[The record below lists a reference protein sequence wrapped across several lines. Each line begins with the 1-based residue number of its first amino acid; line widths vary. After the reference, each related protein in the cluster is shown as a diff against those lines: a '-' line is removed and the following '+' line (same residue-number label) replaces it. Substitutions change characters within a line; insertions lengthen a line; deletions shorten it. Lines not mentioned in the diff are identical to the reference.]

1 MTYKKLSTNLSI
13 ACLILGLNTIN
24 VIPAKAE
31 LSPIK
36 TQKETTATSWFIQGL
51 MKVNEENYDEAIK
64 FFDKAIEL
72 NPEYAQAYYQ
82 RGLIYTKKIQGN
94 SSSFGK
100 LQPGCER
107 TDEVKV
113 ICEFL
118 ITANWRET
126 TKQKAIKDFTQAIKI
141 NPQYAAAYHYRGL
154 LQQQEEEDE
163 LKDFEQARNLYWA
176 KFPKYFNQ
184 ENYQGADN
192 ILVNIQQLDSNQ
204 HNLDKL
210 ELIQKGIIDN
220 PVGSS
225 TQSSN
230 RKKTLA
236 TLKKEAHLA
245 RQKGDFRTACEKY
258 KQAASR
264 LSKND
269 REKMKRLY
277 CRK

>member
-1 MTYKKLSTNLSI
+1 MSYKKLSTNLSV

-24 VIPAKAE
+24 VIPVKAE

-36 TQKETTATSWFIQGL
+36 TQQQTTATDWFIQGL

-82 RGLIYTKKIQGN
+82 RGLIHAKKIQGN
-94 SSSFGK
+94 NSNSDK
-100 LQPGCER
+100 LPPGCER
-107 TDEVKV
+107 VEKV
-113 ICEFL
+113 QIICQFS

-126 TKQKAIKDFTQAIKI
+126 TKQKAIKDFTQAIQI
-141 NPQYAAAYHYRGL
+141 NPQYAAAYHRRGL
-154 LQQQEEEDE
+154 LQQQEDKS
-163 LKDFEQARNLYWA
+163 KDFEQARNLYWEQ
-176 KFPKYFNQ
+176 FPKYLNQ
-184 ENYQGADN
+184 QNYQGADN
-192 ILVNIQQLDSNQ
+192 ILVSIQQLDAKQ

-210 ELIQKGIIDN
+210 ELILEEVPEN

-225 TQSSN
+225 TASSN
-230 RKKTLA
+230 RKTTPAKLME
-236 TLKKEAHLA
+236 EARLA

-264 LSKND
+264 LSKNG
-269 REKMKRLY
+269 REKMKRVY

>member
-13 ACLILGLNTIN
+13 ACLILGLTTIN

-36 TQKETTATSWFIQGL
+36 IQKQTTATDWFIQGL

-64 FFDKAIEL
+64 FFNKAIEL
-72 NPEYAQAYYQ
+72 NPEYAPAYYQ
-82 RGLIYTKKIQGN
+82 RGLIHAKKIQGN
-94 SSSFGK
+94 SLNSDK
-100 LQPGCER
+100 LPPGCER
-107 TDEVKV
+107 VEKV
-113 ICEFL
+113 QILCQFNV
-118 ITANWRET
+118 TANWRET
-126 TKQKAIKDFTQAIKI
+126 TKQKAIKDFTQAIQI

-154 LQQQEEEDE
+154 LQEQEEDE

-176 KFPKYFNQ
+176 KFPKYLNQ
-184 ENYQGADN
+184 HNYQGADN
-192 ILVNIQQLDSNQ
+192 ILVNIQQLDANQ
-204 HNLDKL
+204 HNLDKP
-210 ELIQKGIIDN
+210 ELAVNEVSDN

-225 TQSSN
+225 TASGD
-230 RKKTLA
+230 RKKTPAKLME
-236 TLKKEAHLA
+236 EARLA
-245 RQKGDFRTACEKY
+245 RRKGDFKTACEKY

-269 REKMKRLY
+269 REKMKRVN